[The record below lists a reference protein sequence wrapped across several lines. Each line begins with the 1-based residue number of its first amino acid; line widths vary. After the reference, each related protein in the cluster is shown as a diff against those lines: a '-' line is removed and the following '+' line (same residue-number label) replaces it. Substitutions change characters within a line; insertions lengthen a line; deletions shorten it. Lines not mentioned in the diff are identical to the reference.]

1 MNTEHPSA
9 DENECHARFFFLSR
23 LQVGRLIHYCFMGQ
37 LLAIATVLLTMPSK
51 YWMRYICS
59 SKPGGGLGGD
69 NILQTV

>member
-1 MNTEHPSA
+1 MNTERLRA
-9 DENECHARFFFLSR
+9 DVTMLRFSR